1 MRHLTF
7 KLLGFTIIGLLAL
20 PCHATPLPEGWQPL
34 PLPTLSGS
42 FLEHGQRG
50 TAMLVQNPQQ
60 HTYGVAVAAE
70 PASGATARI
79 VKTFRA
85 IAPNPPQL
93 SLIKPGNYQPAC
105 HNGGDCALRHIDSE
119 AISVCFGEAS
129 CGIIYADGSA
139 FREIAV
145 TD

>member
-1 MRHLTF
+1 
-7 KLLGFTIIGLLAL
+7 
-20 PCHATPLPEGWQPL
+20 
-34 PLPTLSGS
+34 
-42 FLEHGQRG
+42 
-50 TAMLVQNPQQ
+50 VQQ
-60 HTYGVAVAAE
+60 
-70 PASGATARI
+70 RI

-105 HNGGDCALRHIDSE
+105 HNGGDCAPRHIDSE

-139 FREIAV
+139 FREMAV